1 MAGLRSESDKTLEI
15 PGLRL
20 ARGERSQMRMRVLE
34 LADGSSVEL
43 PVVALR
49 GAKPGPVFYLGA
61 AFHGDEINGVEL
73 VNSFARSL
81 DLGALKGTIV
91 AVPVQNPLAFRVQH
105 RYFLGHLVKSPLD
118 QSPADPWVSF
128 PGDADGNMA
137 ALIAHA
143 LFATLM
149 QQADYLV
156 DVHTPTTGG
165 RYAPFAFLP
174 PPRLGVPAAEAEEMA
189 KAFGADFILAT
200 EQGIYVH
207 EQSPHVVMAKRGAV
221 AMGIELGEGGRVEG
235 EVTKRGLE
243 GLASLFRHIGMLE
256 DGGAELGRRLVISS
270 MTIVRAHRGG
280 LLERKVE
287 LNDEVRKGQLLA
299 TVSDLFGEPVEQIR
313 APHAGPVVRITT
325 FPVVSAGERVVQ
337 LGVPR

>member
-1 MAGLRSESDKTLEI
+1 MLRSESDKKLEI
-15 PGLRL
+15 PGIRL
-20 ARGERSQMRMRVLE
+20 VRGERAQTRMRVLE
-34 LADGSSVEL
+34 LADGSPVEL

-73 VNSFARSL
+73 VNRLARSL
-81 DLGALKGTIV
+81 DLRALKGTIV

-105 RYFLGHLVKSPLD
+105 RYFLGHLIKSPLD

-143 LFATLM
+143 LFANLM
-149 QQADYLV
+149 GGADYLV

-174 PPRLGVPAAEAEEMA
+174 PPSLGAVAAEAEEMA

-235 EVTKRGLE
+235 EVTKRGLD
-243 GLASLFRHIGMLE
+243 GLMNLLRRIGMLE
-256 DGGAELGRRLVISS
+256 DGAAKLGRRMVISS

-287 LNDEVRKGQLLA
+287 LNEEVAKGQLLA
-299 TVSDLFGEPVEQIR
+299 TVSDVFGEIVERIA
-313 APHAGPVVRITT
+313 APHAAPVVRITT